1 MNVEPYLYFDGC
13 CEEALN
19 FYRDAI
25 GAKIN
30 AMLRFSDSPEPCP
43 GEMPAGYEKKVMHAC
58 FNIGDSVVMASDGN
72 CKGQAKFEGI
82 SLTLNC
88 KDDAEAERMFAA
100 LGAGGQVQMPM
111 TETFFA
117 TKFGMVADKFGVS
130 WMVIKAKPKQ

>member
-1 MNVEPYLYFDGC
+1 MYVEPYLNFDGR

-19 FYRDAI
+19 FYRDSI
-25 GAKIN
+25 GAEIMCMMK
-30 AMLRFSDSPEPCP
+30 FSESPVPCAE
-43 GEMPAGYEKKVMHAC
+43 GMPLGYESKVMHSL
-58 FNIGDSVVMASDGN
+58 FKVGDSAIMASDCN
-72 CKGQAKFEGI
+72 CKGEAKFEGI

-100 LGAGGQVQMPM
+100 LGAGGQVQMPL

-130 WMVIKAKPKQ
+130 WMVIKQKPMQ